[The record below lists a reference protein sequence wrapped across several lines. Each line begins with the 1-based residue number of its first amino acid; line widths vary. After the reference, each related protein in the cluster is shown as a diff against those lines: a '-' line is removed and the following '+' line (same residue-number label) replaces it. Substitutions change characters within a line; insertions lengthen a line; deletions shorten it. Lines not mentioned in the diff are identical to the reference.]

1 MTVVSDLR
9 RLAERLRVPNHQ
21 LREDDQGVFAI
32 AGTFGYATT
41 VDSSPN
47 IVIIT
52 VRPSADTAA
61 TYNALEIG
69 LISRV
74 HGTAHYFEL
83 CRQPADDK
91 ELDALAG
98 LLGVSGKRIN
108 LN

>member
-1 MTVVSDLR
+1 MTSVSDLR
-9 RLAERLRVPNHQ
+9 QLAKRLRVPNHQ
-21 LREDDQGVFAI
+21 LREDEHGVVAI
-32 AGTFGYATT
+32 AGMLGDATT
-41 VDSSPN
+41 VEWSPN
-47 IVIIT
+47 IVIT
-52 VRPSADTAA
+52 VRPSADAAA

-74 HGTAHYFEL
+74 RGTAHCFEL
-83 CRQPADDK
+83 CRQPAGDE